1 MSEPR
6 VSSASGGGGSGDA
19 ALSTEAWE
27 AAALL
32 ARTEAASGT
41 PLGGGAVSGG
51 LNSPRKPATG
61 ARSRSSV
68 LSNSRR
74 PKQEIVAALD
84 PEGAERRRQM
94 ELLRQRMNELPHARL
109 GLEPP

>member
-6 VSSASGGGGSGDA
+6 VSSASGGGRSGDA

-51 LNSPRKPATG
+51 LNSPRKPAAG

-68 LSNSRR
+68 LSKSRR